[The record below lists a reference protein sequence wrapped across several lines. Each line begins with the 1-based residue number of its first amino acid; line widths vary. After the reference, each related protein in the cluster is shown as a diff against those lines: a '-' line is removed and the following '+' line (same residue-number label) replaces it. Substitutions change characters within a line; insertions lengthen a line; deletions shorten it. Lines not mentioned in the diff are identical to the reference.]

1 MSVVSSQLLEDAG
14 VEVVDPA
21 DNEAESE
28 PPERREPEPA
38 AIVPRLK
45 EQSSRILA
53 NWVVRTA
60 NLPEFRATPRI
71 ALRQLEDR
79 IPAVL
84 DAVFAALASSGG
96 SIDPVLIVDA
106 TRLAREHGAAR
117 AAEQFDAG
125 VILAEYQQLRD
136 EVWRA
141 LWRIVDAEPEMA
153 AAPRRLQ
160 PRLDLLFDSLGIHA
174 IEGWVDVRFSR
185 GPSSQTVQPD

>member
-1 MSVVSSQLLEDAG
+1 MSAVPSHLVEDAG
-14 VEVVDPA
+14 EEIDPA

-28 PPERREPEPA
+28 PPERPEPEPA

-60 NLPEFRATPRI
+60 NLPEFRATPGI
-71 ALRQLEDR
+71 ELRRLEDR
-79 IPAVL
+79 VPAVL
-84 DAVFAALASSGG
+84 DAVFTALASSGR
-96 SIDPVLIVDA
+96 SVDPVLIGEA
-106 TRLAREHGAAR
+106 TRLAREHGQAR
-117 AAEQFDAG
+117 AAEQFEAG
-125 VILAEYQQLRD
+125 VVLAEYQQLRD

-141 LWRIVDAEPEMA
+141 LWRLVDAEPQLS

-160 PRLDLLFDSLGIHA
+160 ARLDLLFDSLSIHA

-185 GPSSQTVQPD
+185 GPSSLTVQLN